1 MTKRIN
7 SRKRESQTFELKRI
21 IVQLTSYENYRSFSI
36 SKMID
41 VNSIFKLKLKDVK
54 IKNKKKTR
62 KDKVVLRIVRGH
74 LWNSR
79 N

>member
-7 SRKRESQTFELKRI
+7 SRKRESQTYELKRI
-21 IVQLTSYENYRSFSI
+21 IVQLTSYENYRSFTI

-54 IKNKKKTR
+54 IKNKKTR
-62 KDKVVLRIVRGH
+62 KDEVVLRIVRGH

>member
-7 SRKRESQTFELKRI
+7 SRKRESQTYELKRI

>member
-7 SRKRESQTFELKRI
+7 SRKRESQTYELKRI
-21 IVQLTSYENYRSFSI
+21 IVQLTSYENYRSFTI

-54 IKNKKKTR
+54 IKNKKTR

>member
-7 SRKRESQTFELKRI
+7 SRKRESQTYELKRI

-54 IKNKKKTR
+54 IKNKKTR
-62 KDKVVLRIVRGH
+62 KDEVVLRIVRGH

>member
-7 SRKRESQTFELKRI
+7 SRKRESQTYELKRI
-21 IVQLTSYENYRSFSI
+21 IVQLTSYENYRSFTI

-54 IKNKKKTR
+54 NKKK
-62 KDKVVLRIVRGH
+62 
-74 LWNSR
+74 
-79 N
+79 